1 MGELVLTNCQIEKE
15 MVKIN
20 SPKLPNYPHT
30 KISAFKVLHIQK
42 FDIQVHFLTF
52 IHVRKRSLKTF
63 RYFFSNSRRGT
74 NPGASPALTA
84 LEWFSL
90 LCRKPNSN
98 ARRKRTWYNGST
110 AVTTTIQNSSK
121 KWKNCR
127 FTNNEGYIIGKYV
140 AIHEPITAVK
150 IFKKSYPHLEFG

>member
-1 MGELVLTNCQIEKE
+1 

-30 KISAFKVLHIQK
+30 KIFAFKVLHIRK

-63 RYFFSNSRRGT
+63 QYFFSNSRRGT

-90 LCRKPNSN
+90 LYRKPNSN
-98 ARRKRTWYNGST
+98 ARRNRTSYNGST
-110 AVTTTIQNSSK
+110 AVTTTIQSSSK